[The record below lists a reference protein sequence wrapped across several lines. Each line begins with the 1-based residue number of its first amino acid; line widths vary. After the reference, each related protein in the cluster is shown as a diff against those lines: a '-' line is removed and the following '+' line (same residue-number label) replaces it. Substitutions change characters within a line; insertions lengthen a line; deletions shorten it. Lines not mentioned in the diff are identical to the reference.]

1 MQNHSSF
8 SIQEKS
14 HLIQK
19 VADISKKVIRKRTK
33 WRKLDTTLPAVYS
46 ACGFSEGTCGAG
58 QQHSCNDKKG
68 ALLSN
73 NGRAEECAYSTE
85 LSLRVRMF
93 RMRSLNTLSCNGK
106 VNCHDAKAIGTQS
119 DLLKTD
125 EEYNLGAE
133 AADKCS
139 LVDTSTF
146 PEMHEKVYRR
156 ACSSSGKY
164 TAKSASVKFRKVVE
178 YVGEIVGLRVV
189 DKREIEYL
197 SGKKLQYKSACYFFT
212 IDQEHIVDATQKG
225 GIARFVNRSCL
236 PNCVATRII
245 SVRNEKYFSLRET
258 FILEKTLHMITIL
271 TMKMKAKRSPATV
284 IRRIADGI

>member
-1 MQNHSSF
+1 MQDHPKSSLIILLVVCLNELRLRDSLKLKKMQNHSSF

-46 ACGFSEGTCGAG
+46 ACGFSEGTCDAG

-119 DLLKTD
+119 DLLKVDDDYTFVTC
-125 EEYNLGAE
+125 ELPRRKAE
-133 AADKCS
+133 IGYCN
-139 LVDTSTF
+139 T
-146 PEMHEKVYRR
+146 
-156 ACSSSGKY
+156 C
-164 TAKSASVKFRKVVE
+164 
-178 YVGEIVGLRVV
+178 
-189 DKREIEYL
+189 
-197 SGKKLQYKSACYFFT
+197 
-212 IDQEHIVDATQKG
+212 
-225 GIARFVNRSCL
+225 
-236 PNCVATRII
+236 
-245 SVRNEKYFSLRET
+245 
-258 FILEKTLHMITIL
+258 
-271 TMKMKAKRSPATV
+271 
-284 IRRIADGI
+284 